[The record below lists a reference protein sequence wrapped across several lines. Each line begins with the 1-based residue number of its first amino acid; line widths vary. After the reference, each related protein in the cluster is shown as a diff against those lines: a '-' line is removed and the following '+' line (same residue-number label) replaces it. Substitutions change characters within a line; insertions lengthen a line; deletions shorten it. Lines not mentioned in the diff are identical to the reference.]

1 MVTKDR
7 YVFPAIF
14 DHATDGISIFFPDLP
29 GCLPCATSMEEA
41 LENAKEALALHL
53 YGMEQDN
60 EEIPEP
66 SALKSIHIQSHQ
78 ALVLIEVYMPMFR
91 DAIANT
97 YVRKNVTLPL
107 WLERAA
113 AEKNINFSQVLQ
125 LALRE
130 QLGIEKRL

>member
-1 MVTKDR
+1 MVVRDR

-14 DHATDGISIFFPDLP
+14 DHATDGISVFFPDLP
-29 GCLPCATSMEEA
+29 GCLPCASSIEEA

-53 YGMEQDN
+53 YGMERDN

-66 SALKSIHIQSHQ
+66 SALKSIRVQSHQ
-78 ALVLIEVYMPMFR
+78 ALILIEVYMPMYR

-113 AEKNINFSQVLQ
+113 SEKNINFSQALQ
-125 LALRE
+125 LALKE
-130 QLGIEKRL
+130 QLGMEKRL